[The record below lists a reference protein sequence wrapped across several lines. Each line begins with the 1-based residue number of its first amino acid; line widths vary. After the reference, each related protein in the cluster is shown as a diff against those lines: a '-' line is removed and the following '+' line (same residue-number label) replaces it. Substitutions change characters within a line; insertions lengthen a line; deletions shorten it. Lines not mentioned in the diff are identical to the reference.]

1 MPTYA
6 VILAA
11 AGKSS
16 RFKDPSQK
24 KPFVHLNQKAV
35 WLHSAELFLKRDDV
49 KQLIVVISPEDK
61 EDFLAKYGANLAV
74 MGIDLVLGGAERAD
88 SVENGLAKVRE
99 EIDMVAI
106 HDAARPCIHDEFID
120 QIFESAA
127 QNGAAIPALP
137 ITGTVKKSLDGK
149 QVTETIDRSHLYTSQ
164 TPQVFRH
171 SVLKDLYA
179 RRGNTQPTDES
190 QMAED
195 AGVPVAVVP
204 GSPFNIKI
212 TSKQDL
218 KLAAACLK
226 SLPTPRF
233 DAPLHPFADGDLWR

>member
-1 MPTYA
+1 MSTIA

-16 RFKDPSQK
+16 RFNRSGPK
-24 KPFVHLNQKAV
+24 KPFVNLNQKAV

-49 KQLIVVISPEDK
+49 KQLLVVIAPEDK

-88 SVENGLAKVRE
+88 SVGNALSKVRSDIE
-99 EIDMVAI
+99 FVAI
-106 HDAARPCIHDEFID
+106 HDAARPCLHDELLD
-120 QIFESAA
+120 EIFKAA
-127 QNGAAIPALP
+127 RETGAAIPAIP
-137 ITGTVKKSLDGK
+137 ITGTVKRSKDGK
-149 QVTETIDRSHLYTSQ
+149 LIEETVDRKNLYTSQ
-164 TPQVFRH
+164 TPQVFEQ
-171 SVLKDLYA
+171 SIIQKLYA
-179 RRGNTQPTDES
+179 NRGGKNPTDES
-190 QMAED
+190 QLAEES
-195 AGVPVAVVP
+195 GIPVALVE

-226 SLPTPRF
+226 ALPTPRF